1 MEVWGRV
8 LDLSQEEKNI
18 SQRTKSM
25 WPGGYRATQKK
36 KSQEYSWSVKESI
49 TCKGQ
54 RVSGS
59 KARRGVELD
68 GIRFERL
75 GRGEFLGYCRVAG
88 VQGLG
93 APQGQTPPSSLG
105 CPNDMLFSALNAPS
119 HKPILGL
126 TSNNAQL
133 LPHTTTKPD
142 THL

>member
-1 MEVWGRV
+1 MEVWFLTFPRRRRIYHRGPKACGQV
-8 LDLSQEEKNI
+8 AIEQLK
-18 SQRTKSM
+18 
-25 WPGGYRATQKK
+25 KK

-88 VQGLG
+88 VQGQG